1 MIDLTEDKLLLLE
14 LASLC
19 VKNVAL
25 SYSER
30 NSAIWDAFRI
40 GIAYEKA
47 KPPRGREA
55 SRG

>member
-1 MIDLTEDKLLLLE
+1 MNLTEDKLLLLE

-19 VKNVAL
+19 VKNVTF

-30 NSAIWDAFRI
+30 NSAIWEAFRI
-40 GIAYEKA
+40 GIAYEKIR
-47 KPPRGREA
+47 PPRGREA